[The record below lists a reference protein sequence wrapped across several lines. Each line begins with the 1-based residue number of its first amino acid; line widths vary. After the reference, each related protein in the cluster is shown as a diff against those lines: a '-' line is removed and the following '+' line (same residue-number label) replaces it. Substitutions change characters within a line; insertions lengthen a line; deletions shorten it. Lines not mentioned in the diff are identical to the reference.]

1 MKLCLVM
8 LLGFLFSSIPL
19 AADEVVA
26 PKKIPTRE
34 AARKLAD
41 QAIDLASQ
49 EKFDEAYA
57 LLKPHWPMPE
67 GEIDELAKTM
77 KTQWPMVIG
86 RYGAPVANEFVR
98 ERKAG
103 ASFIELTYLQKF
115 ERHAMRWRFMFYK
128 SADQWMVN
136 AVSWDDGV
144 GELFE

>member
-1 MKLCLVM
+1 MRFALVT
-8 LLGFLFSSIPL
+8 LLALITSAISLRGEEAS
-19 AADEVVA
+19 VT
-26 PKKIPTRE
+26 KKFPTRE

-41 QAIDLASQ
+41 KVIDLASQ

-67 GEIDELAKTM
+67 EEINELAKTM

-86 RYGAPVANEFVR
+86 RYGAPIANEFVR

-115 ERHAMRWRFMFYK
+115 ERHAMRWRFTFYK
-128 SADQWMVN
+128 PADQWIVN